1 MKKLAGSN
9 QTLFWVGGSVVVGIA
24 IYLLSPGLQALMNGA
39 GFMQWRRQ
47 IILLTGTISWVL
59 MTACMVIALRP
70 LWLDRLMNG
79 IDKAYGVHKWAGITV
94 TVTLVMH
101 WLMHEGPKWLVSWG
115 LLPLN
120 RRAGGGGAEPAMWI
134 QFAKPVGEWAFYA
147 FVLMAVIALVKFF
160 PYKLFSKA
168 HKVFPVIYLA
178 GAYHSVVIL
187 PEDWWR
193 TPAAYMVL
201 VLAIIGSYAA
211 IVSLFQ
217 QVGRSRR
224 VQATVTQV
232 RETASGIVEV
242 CLRLVGGRGMGYQAG
257 QFAFVDFGHKGEG
270 HHPFTIASA
279 DQQELRFTIKPLGD
293 FTNRLGQLLQVGQ
306 HVQVEGPYGQFNFE
320 SDKPRQVWVAGGIG
334 IAPFIGKLEALAAR
348 GEKVQGVDFWYCVRS
363 IPEGQ
368 YPENLSTLCEQ
379 TGVRLHRVVDEL
391 GQRLTPEM
399 VQQTVQDLSQ
409 TSVWFCGP
417 SGFAKALCSGLKP
430 MGLSEADFHAERF
443 EMR

>member
-9 QTLFWVGGSVVVGIA
+9 QTLLWVGGFVVVGIA
-24 IYLLSPGLQALMNGA
+24 IYLLSPGLQAQMNGA
-39 GFMQWRRQ
+39 GFMQWRRR

-94 TVTLVMH
+94 TVTLVLH
-101 WLMHEGPKWLVSWG
+101 WLMYEGPRWLVSWG
-115 LLPLN
+115 LLTLS
-120 RRAGGGGAEPAMWI
+120 RRAGGGRGEATMWI
-134 QFAKPVGEWAFYA
+134 QLAKKVGEWAFYA

-187 PEDWWR
+187 PENWWS

-201 VLAIIGSYAA
+201 ALAIIGSYAA

-224 VQATVTQV
+224 MQATVTQV
-232 RETASGIVEV
+232 RETASGILEV
-242 CLRLVGGRGMGYQAG
+242 CLQLAGGRNMCYQAG
-257 QFAFVDFGHKGEG
+257 QFAFVDFGFKGEG

-306 HVQVEGPYGQFNFE
+306 DVQIEGPYGQFNFQ
-320 SDKPRQVWVAGGIG
+320 SDKPCQIWVAGGIG

-363 IPEGQ
+363 ISEGQ
-368 YPENLSTLCEQ
+368 YPENLSSLCEQ
-379 TGVRLHRVVDEL
+379 TGVRLHRVVDE
-391 GQRLTPEM
+391 QRQWLTPEM
-399 VQQTVQDLSQ
+399 IRQSVQDLLLA
-409 TSVWFCGP
+409 SVWFCGP

-430 MGLSEADFHAERF
+430 MGLSEADFHAEHF